1 MTNLRIHDITWAELM
16 AADIERELAFYK
28 AVLGVEAEKSP
39 GGYYDLTT
47 DGKSV
52 GGAMQLTEEM
62 GDMPP
67 VWSTYVAVEDADATV
82 EAVKAAGGMVLRDP
96 FEIEVGGRTAVIAD
110 PTHGALCIFESPGD
124 EIMGFQRFGETGA
137 PCWFECMSTDL
148 HATKSFLETVFGWT
162 ATPLPPEMGGDQME
176 YYMLSNGDDGTV
188 CGLMGLPD
196 HMAGAPTHW
205 VNYYVVEDNDAA
217 CEIVKANGGT
227 VVAEPWDTLFG
238 RMSAIADPG
247 GATLMLCQM
256 PEEQP

>member
-82 EAVKAAGGMVLRDP
+82 EAVKAAGGMILRDP

-110 PTHGALCIFESPGD
+110 PTHGVVCIFESPGD
-124 EIMGFQRFGETGA
+124 EIMGFQRFGETGS

-162 ATPLPPEMGGDQME
+162 ASPLPPEMGGDQME
-176 YYMLSNGDDGTV
+176 YYMLSNGDDGVV
-188 CGLMGLPD
+188 CGLMGMPD
-196 HMAGAPTHW
+196 Q
-205 VNYYVVEDNDAA
+205 
-217 CEIVKANGGT
+217 NG
-227 VVAEPWDTLFG
+227 
-238 RMSAIADPG
+238 RSAHPLGQLLRG
-247 GATLMLCQM
+247 G
-256 PEEQP
+256 